1 MSRSFKTIAALLCV
15 AAWAVGETHWSFQ
28 PIKRPDV
35 PHGEGN
41 PVDAFLDARLAKTGV
56 PANGPASA
64 QDLVRRVSIVLTG
77 LPPTPEEVRAFE
89 TRHAKDPE
97 QAYIRLVEEQLG
109 SDHFGERWAQHWL
122 DAIRW
127 AETNGSEANL
137 YRKMAWVYRDY
148 VVSAFN
154 EDLSYDQ
161 FVREQLAG
169 DTLGRG
175 EATGFLVSGPH
186 VPPATVGQ
194 IPEAIRQ
201 ARADRMDEVI
211 QTVGSSLLGL
221 TMNCARCH
229 DHKFDPV
236 SIDDYYSMAAVFQGI
251 EFGSR
256 SPEFGP
262 DHPRRQ
268 RGEALLKAIENER
281 KKLLVTG
288 PWQEDWGGYREVHF
302 GEAKCK
308 AIRVNFKTPYVGV
321 DELELFGPDLK
332 QGNVALASRGTKV
345 SGPDHMAQRGRTTV
359 SRINDGEYGTMAWRA
374 RTPNGSKVKPWAL
387 LEFAEPQTV
396 SFVRLST
403 NREYYYEVD
412 YLERM
417 PGLSFS
423 HMKIEGQGVDGKW
436 RTLAD
441 THFIEKINKERAV
454 RAAPLKAIQTHISQY
469 EEQAPR
475 PSFIGRFVDP
485 GVTRVMHRGSPET
498 LRAEVMPAAP
508 ELLAGDLKLNS
519 KTPGA
524 ARRARFADWVT
535 ARENP
540 LLARVMVNRIW
551 QHVFGLG
558 IVSTA
563 SDFGKAGAKP
573 SHPELLDWLA
583 SEFMMPIRSNAASW
597 SVKDTLRLLLYSDAF
612 KRSSSPAKHGGDEAL
627 LWRFP
632 PRRVEAE
639 VIRDGILRAS
649 GKLDA
654 TLGGRSY
661 RIHNVKKT
669 YAQWEVVD
677 NHGPHTWRRMLY
689 QERMRRVDDQIF
701 TAFDFP
707 DCGQVRAKRPVSTT
721 PLQALNLMNS
731 PFVVQQSAFI
741 AERAERE
748 AGQGAGAV
756 KRCFELLLG
765 RAPQVAEL
773 KASLAVSQKRG
784 LKFVARAL
792 INSNEFAFIP

>member
-1 MSRSFKTIAALLCV
+1 MSRLFQLGVILHCL
-15 AAWAVGETHWSFQ
+15 AAWAVGATHWSFQ
-28 PIKRPDV
+28 PVKRPAV
-35 PHGEGN
+35 PKGASN
-41 PVDAFLDARLAKTGV
+41 PVDAFLNASLAKKDV
-56 PANGPASA
+56 KANGPATA
-64 QDLVRRVSIVLTG
+64 RDLVRRASIILTG
-77 LPPTPEEVRAFE
+77 LPPTPEQVWAFE
-89 TRHAKDPE
+89 AAYAKDAKA
-97 QAYIRLVEEQLG
+97 AYKRLVEEQLN
-109 SDHFGERWAQHWL
+109 SKHFGERWAQHWL
-122 DAIRW
+122 DVIRW

-148 VVSAFN
+148 VVRAFN
-154 EDLSYDQ
+154 DDLPYDR

-186 VPPATVGQ
+186 VPPATIGQ

-201 ARADRMDEVI
+201 ARADRMDEII

-268 RGEALLKAIENER
+268 RGEALLKAIADER
-281 KKLLVTG
+281 KKLRGTG

-302 GEAKCK
+302 GAAKFK
-308 AIRVNFKTPYVGV
+308 AIKVNFKTPNVGV
-321 DELELFGPDLK
+321 DELELFGPDSK
-332 QGNVALASRGTKV
+332 KGNVALASRGTKV

-374 RTPNGSKVKPWAL
+374 RAPKGSKERPWAL
-387 LEFAEPQTV
+387 LEFTKPQTV

-423 HMKIEGQGVDGKW
+423 HMKIEGLGMNGKW

-441 THFIEKINKERAV
+441 THFIEKINKERAP
-454 RAAPLKAIQTHISQY
+454 RAAPLKAIQTHIAQF

-475 PSFIGRFVDP
+475 PSFVGRFVEP
-485 GVTRVMHRGSPET
+485 VVTRVMHRGSPEN
-498 LRAEVMPAAP
+498 LRAEVVPAAP
-508 ELLAGDLKLNS
+508 ELLAGELKLDS
-519 KTPGA
+519 KTPDA
-524 ARRARFADWVT
+524 QRRARFAEWAT
-535 ARENP
+535 SRNNP

-551 QHVFGLG
+551 QHVFGRG
-558 IVSTA
+558 IVPTA

-583 SEFMMPIRSNAASW
+583 SEFMLPMRSNAAAW
-597 SVKDTLRLLLYSDAF
+597 SVKDTLRLLLHSDVF
-612 KRSSSPAKHGGDEAL
+612 KRSSRPAAPKADEAL
-627 LWRFP
+627 LSRFP

-639 VIRDGILRAS
+639 VIRDGILLAS

-654 TLGGRSY
+654 KIGGRSY

-731 PFVVQQSAFI
+731 PFVVEQSDFI
-741 AERAERE
+741 AARAEKE
-748 AGQGAGAV
+748 AGKGAAGV

-765 RAPQVAEL
+765 RKPTPNEL
-773 KASLAVSQKRG
+773 KASLAVSEKRG

>member
-1 MSRSFKTIAALLCV
+1 M
-15 AAWAVGETHWSFQ
+15 
-28 PIKRPDV
+28 
-35 PHGEGN
+35 
-41 PVDAFLDARLAKTGV
+41 
-56 PANGPASA
+56 
-64 QDLVRRVSIVLTG
+64 
-77 LPPTPEEVRAFE
+77 
-89 TRHAKDPE
+89 
-97 QAYIRLVEEQLG
+97 
-109 SDHFGERWAQHWL
+109 
-122 DAIRW
+122 
-127 AETNGSEANL
+127 
-137 YRKMAWVYRDY
+137 
-148 VVSAFN
+148 
-154 EDLSYDQ
+154 
-161 FVREQLAG
+161 
-169 DTLGRG
+169 
-175 EATGFLVSGPH
+175 
-186 VPPATVGQ
+186 
-194 IPEAIRQ
+194 
-201 ARADRMDEVI
+201 
-211 QTVGSSLLGL
+211 
-221 TMNCARCH
+221 
-229 DHKFDPV
+229 
-236 SIDDYYSMAAVFQGI
+236 
-251 EFGSR
+251 
-256 SPEFGP
+256 
-262 DHPRRQ
+262 
-268 RGEALLKAIENER
+268 
-281 KKLLVTG
+281 
-288 PWQEDWGGYREVHF
+288 
-302 GEAKCK
+302 
-308 AIRVNFKTPYVGV
+308 NFKTPYVGV

-374 RTPNGSKVKPWAL
+374 RAPNGSKEKPWAL

-454 RAAPLKAIQTHISQY
+454 RAAPLKAIQTYISEY

-475 PSFIGRFVDP
+475 PSFVGRFVDP

-519 KTPGA
+519 KSPGA
-524 ARRARFADWVT
+524 ARRARFAEWAT

-551 QHVFGLG
+551 QHVFGQG
-558 IVSTA
+558 IVPTA
-563 SDFGKAGAKP
+563 NDFGKAGAKP

-661 RIHNVKKT
+661 RIHNIKKT

-731 PFVVQQSAFI
+731 PFVVQQSALI

-765 RAPQVAEL
+765 RAPQAAEL

>member
-1 MSRSFKTIAALLCV
+1 
-15 AAWAVGETHWSFQ
+15 
-28 PIKRPDV
+28 
-35 PHGEGN
+35 
-41 PVDAFLDARLAKTGV
+41 
-56 PANGPASA
+56 
-64 QDLVRRVSIVLTG
+64 
-77 LPPTPEEVRAFE
+77 
-89 TRHAKDPE
+89 
-97 QAYIRLVEEQLG
+97 
-109 SDHFGERWAQHWL
+109 
-122 DAIRW
+122 
-127 AETNGSEANL
+127 
-137 YRKMAWVYRDY
+137 
-148 VVSAFN
+148 
-154 EDLSYDQ
+154 
-161 FVREQLAG
+161 
-169 DTLGRG
+169 
-175 EATGFLVSGPH
+175 
-186 VPPATVGQ
+186 
-194 IPEAIRQ
+194 
-201 ARADRMDEVI
+201 
-211 QTVGSSLLGL
+211 
-221 TMNCARCH
+221 
-229 DHKFDPV
+229 
-236 SIDDYYSMAAVFQGI
+236 
-251 EFGSR
+251 
-256 SPEFGP
+256 
-262 DHPRRQ
+262 
-268 RGEALLKAIENER
+268 
-281 KKLLVTG
+281 
-288 PWQEDWGGYREVHF
+288 
-302 GEAKCK
+302 
-308 AIRVNFKTPYVGV
+308 
-321 DELELFGPDLK
+321 
-332 QGNVALASRGTKV
+332 
-345 SGPDHMAQRGRTTV
+345 
-359 SRINDGEYGTMAWRA
+359 
-374 RTPNGSKVKPWAL
+374 
-387 LEFAEPQTV
+387 
-396 SFVRLST
+396 
-403 NREYYYEVD
+403 
-412 YLERM
+412 
-417 PGLSFS
+417 
-423 HMKIEGQGVDGKW
+423 
-436 RTLAD
+436 
-441 THFIEKINKERAV
+441 
-454 RAAPLKAIQTHISQY
+454 
-469 EEQAPR
+469 
-475 PSFIGRFVDP
+475 
-485 GVTRVMHRGSPET
+485 MHRGSPET
-498 LRAEVMPAAP
+498 LRAEVVPAAP

-524 ARRARFADWVT
+524 ARRARFAEWVT

-551 QHVFGLG
+551 QHVFGQG
-558 IVSTA
+558 IVPTA

-677 NHGPHTWRRMLY
+677 NHGSHTWRRMLY